1 MVHLDVNAT
10 ARRPLRA
17 VFAVAT
23 GLLLASPSLES
34 AERPGRPAA
43 VHWNRLKPGDIV
55 FRSGRGWR
63 ADAVRL
69 AGDAPWSH
77 VGIIVGEPGT
87 GWKVIHA
94 EPPEGAS
101 PGGVLTTPLAEF
113 ADRSNSRQV
122 AYYRFVAG
130 DPAKAAAA
138 AAAALRTAGAHIAF
152 DESFDLES
160 GQSLYCT
167 ELVLRVF
174 TEAGMDLR
182 AVPSRVSIG
191 GLGGK
196 ILLPEDLLKPGKLV
210 RVG

>member
-1 MVHLDVNAT
+1 
-10 ARRPLRA
+10 
-17 VFAVAT
+17 VAAL
-23 GLLLASPSLES
+23 GLLASSSFAPAS
-34 AERPGRPAA
+34 RPDRPPA
-43 VHWNRLKPGDIV
+43 VHANRLKQGDIV

-77 VGIIVGEPGT
+77 VGILVGEPRA

-94 EPPEGAS
+94 APPEGAS

-122 AYYRFVAG
+122 AVYRYVSRDA
-130 DPAKAAAA
+130 AKAAAA
-138 AAAALRTAGAHIAF
+138 AAAAQRTAGARIAF
-152 DESFDLES
+152 DESFDLNS

-174 TEAGMDLR
+174 AEAGTDLR
-182 AVPSRVSIG
+182 AVPSRVSVG
-191 GLGGK
+191 GLGAE
-196 ILLPEDLLKPGKLV
+196 ILLPEDLLKSGELI
-210 RVG
+210 RVD